1 MKKGLPIAV
10 AILSGLF
17 VLAGLIFQP
26 YLGPYLGLVLNWAVI
41 VGSMALLVAIASLI
55 ISHARSILTGRKG
68 FIFSIVILASFG
80 LSLVGGLWLGVD
92 NPAYLKWVGAIQR
105 PLEVSLLGLVALIM
119 TSAAVQVFR
128 NRGWSPL
135 TVSFGLSAI
144 FFLLIALG
152 LLQTLEV
159 PQIATVIGYIR
170 QLPLVG
176 ARGLLI
182 GVAIGA
188 VMMAIRVLLG
198 SERPY
203 SD

>member
-55 ISHARSILTGRKG
+55 ISHTRSILTARKG

>member
-55 ISHARSILTGRKG
+55 IYHVRSILTARKG

>member
-55 ISHARSILTGRKG
+55 IYHARSILTARKG
-68 FIFSIVILASFG
+68 FIFSIVILASYG

>member
-1 MKKGLPIAV
+1 
-10 AILSGLF
+10 
-17 VLAGLIFQP
+17 
-26 YLGPYLGLVLNWAVI
+26 
-41 VGSMALLVAIASLI
+41 
-55 ISHARSILTGRKG
+55 
-68 FIFSIVILASFG
+68 
-80 LSLVGGLWLGVD
+80 LWLGVD